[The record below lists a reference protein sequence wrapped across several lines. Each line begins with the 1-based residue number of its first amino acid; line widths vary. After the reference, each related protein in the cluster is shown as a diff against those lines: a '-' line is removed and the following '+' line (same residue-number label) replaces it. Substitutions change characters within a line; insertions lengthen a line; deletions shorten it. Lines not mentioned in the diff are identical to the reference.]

1 MVKKRKEIKKSKISA
16 KEVKMATHKHKK
28 EAVITSPNK
37 TKLHLIH
44 KPLLEDTDK
53 DKHIPKVLKHVFH
66 EHKFNLA
73 DGSSLFNLY
82 ELAAALKDMNESV
95 FSHHVNESKNDFAK
109 WIKDVMH
116 EHDLADQLGCIKS
129 KQETEAAVLRHLV
142 DNLAQGPI
150 AHDYMNVNNFFN
162 LIKEQ

>member
-1 MVKKRKEIKKSKISA
+1 
-16 KEVKMATHKHKK
+16 
-28 EAVITSPNK
+28 
-37 TKLHLIH
+37 
-44 KPLLEDTDK
+44 
-53 DKHIPKVLKHVFH
+53 
-66 EHKFNLA
+66 
-73 DGSSLFNLY
+73 
-82 ELAAALKDMNESV
+82 
-95 FSHHVNESKNDFAK
+95 
-109 WIKDVMH
+109 MH